1 MERIPK
7 ISKYYKNYLVFFCK
21 STFRNFKINKIIQ
34 VFCDKKAELYY
45 NVNYGKRKVKKKERN
60 KHNILDHSTIR
71 EKLFNTTVKEILESK
86 NDVTNLFL
94 SDKSFLLKGK
104 KLNSNSIVAD
114 DSAIEKILQQMN
126 SIDKINY
133 ISPDKKT
140 INTENIENSEKINL
154 QMSNIQKKLSLIRNK
169 DSLNLLKISY
179 LNSDKKLACKTPLKI
194 KNPRNK
200 DTIIEESKT
209 HDVNFNS
216 LQASDDKA
224 TLFFSKKDIN
234 KLGISKE
241 EICNHNTKNILFKNT
256 IDTPTYN
263 PILTDTVLSTDNEN
277 KSKSKDTKIFKSSL
291 HMASNSVSTQPPFLL
306 HPCTSTH
313 KKTLSKLTDG
323 GNSMKLTFSL
333 KLNKFSGKN
342 LEKAS
347 IPKKSDNNPTHIQT
361 PIINNINININSN
374 IDLESLKNMSR
385 NKKTSLVKLP
395 SKDNKL
401 TLSKET
407 LNSELSKEIL
417 NLIDKKIF
425 STYQHS
431 SKLELIKDNDKNL
444 KNLTKQFNNNSIIN
458 KTPFLPGSKF
468 DKKIVNKV
476 EMPLLNNINNNN
488 LTPLKRSSS
497 KKGLLEFLKTGNIT
511 LPKKITTKVN
521 SNNNHS
527 VQKKTVLTTK
537 SKLI

>member
-34 VFCDKKAELYY
+34 VYCDKKAELYY
-45 NVNYGKRKVKKKERN
+45 NDNYGKRKVKKKDRN
-60 KHNILDHSTIR
+60 KHNILEHSTVR

-126 SIDKINY
+126 SNDKIND

-140 INTENIENSEKINL
+140 INTDNNENSEKISL

-179 LNSDKKLACKTPLKI
+179 INGEKKLAYKTPLKI

-224 TLFFSKKDIN
+224 TLFYSKKDIN

-241 EICNHNTKNILFKNT
+241 ETCNHNTNNILFKNT

-263 PILTDTVLSTDNEN
+263 PILTDTVLSADNEN
-277 KSKSKDTKIFKSSL
+277 KSKLKDTKIFKSSL

-313 KKTLSKLTDG
+313 KKTLSKLTEG

-342 LEKAS
+342 LEKVS
-347 IPKKSDNNPTHIQT
+347 IPKKSDNPTQIQT

-431 SKLELIKDNDKNL
+431 SKLDLIKDNDKNL
-444 KNLTKQFNNNSIIN
+444 KNLTKQFNNNSIIK

-468 DKKIVNKV
+468 EKKIVNKL
-476 EMPLLNNINNNN
+476 EMPILNNNINNN

-511 LPKKITTKVN
+511 LPKKITSKVN
-521 SNNNHS
+521 PIGNHS
-527 VQKKTVLTTK
+527 VQKKTVLATK